1 MLAIREYGEWG
12 VAMNHEIR
20 LGVDLGIGS
29 CGWAVLTNNGSILD
43 AGSWIFDV
51 PETAKER
58 TPTNQLRRSN
68 RLLRRVIRRRRQR
81 MTQLRQLFK
90 EQGLLAHA
98 RPDALKRAGLDP
110 WELRARGLDKKLEPA
125 EWAVA
130 LGHVAKHRGFKS
142 NSKNDLAGNAPPEG
156 KAVLSAL
163 SENAERL
170 AKYRTVG
177 EMFARDP
184 HYATRRRNR
193 DGDYSCSIKRDDQS
207 HEIHKLF
214 ERQRAL
220 GNPQATQQ
228 FEEAY
233 NKIAFFQR
241 PLQDSADRV
250 GYCPFERQER
260 RAAKHSYS
268 FELFRLVSKLNTLT
282 LREGKDERRLTP
294 EEIKLAIADF
304 GAQKSMTYKNLRKR
318 LRLSDDAKF
327 SRVSAD
333 EESHDVAA
341 RKGAA
346 AAGTY
351 ALRKILGESGW
362 AHLIG
367 SPQILDQIA
376 WIITFYETVAKIS
389 TELQKLNLQP
399 LVFNALMM
407 GLEEGS
413 FRTFTGAAHISAKAA
428 RHIIPH
434 LMEGLVYSEACAKA
448 GYNHAEQPEV
458 TIEKLAEL
466 VNNPIAR
473 KAIHEGW
480 KQIRAVMNRYGLPG
494 FIHIEMARDVGKS
507 LEERREIET
516 GIKKRTKQR
525 DDLAAELAG
534 HIGRHPRGEELLRY
548 ELWKEQNGKCLYT
561 DANISPN
568 QLVATDN
575 SVQVDHILPWSR
587 FGDDSFVNKTLCTA
601 HANQE
606 KKGRTPYEW
615 FMASKSEA
623 DWLAFEARL
632 ERCLAMK
639 NRKKN
644 IYRLRNAAE
653 REENFR
659 SRNLNDTRY
668 AMRVLMGLA
677 KSLYPQ
683 EEEWRV
689 RGRPGALTAKL
700 RQAWGI
706 ESLKKVN
713 GERIPDDRHHALDAI
728 VIAAIGDGE
737 IIKLTEQ
744 YKEAE
749 RRGDA
754 RQLVGLPEPY
764 DGFRE
769 HVKET
774 FNNVFVARGERR
786 RARGEGH
793 AATIRQVVNDENGE
807 AKIYER
813 RAITDLTEADL
824 ARIKDSDRNAALI
837 ASLRAWIDAG
847 KPTDK
852 LPTSPK
858 GDVIR
863 KVRLLTNKKL
873 DVPVRDGAADRSEMV
888 RVDIFAKPNKRGK
901 DEFYVVPIY
910 RHEVADRANNPT
922 PPNITIPSGKPID
935 SSYRFCFS
943 VYSFSYLEA
952 VKSTGEIVEGY
963 FRSFDRNTG
972 AITLS
977 PQHRPDQLI
986 RSIGIKTLS
995 TIKKFT
1001 VDRFGN
1007 RFEVKQET
1015 RTWHGAACTSPNPP
1029 D

>member
-1 MLAIREYGEWG
+1 MG
-12 VAMNHEIR
+12 VEMDQHKRFGI
-20 LGVDLGIGS
+20 DLGIGS
-29 CGWAVLTNNGSILD
+29 CGWAVASNPGEILG
-43 AGSWIFDV
+43 AGSWVFDV
-51 PETAKER
+51 PETDKER
-58 TPTNQLRRSN
+58 TPTNQIRRGN
-68 RLLRRVIRRRRQR
+68 RLLRRVTRRRRQR
-81 MTQLRQLFK
+81 MTQLRQLFH
-90 EQGLLAHA
+90 EQGLLAHS

-110 WELRARGLDKKLEPA
+110 WELRARGLDKMLEPA
-125 EWAVA
+125 EWAVV
-130 LGHVAKHRGFKS
+130 LGHIAKHRGFKS
-142 NSKNDLAGNAPPEG
+142 NSKSDLAGNAPPEG

-163 SENAERL
+163 TENAERL

-184 HYATRRRNR
+184 HYAARRRNR
-193 DGDYSCSIKRDDQS
+193 EGDYSCSVKRDDQE
-207 HEIHKLF
+207 HEVRKLF

-220 GNPQATQQ
+220 GNSRATDQ

-233 NKIAFFQR
+233 RKITFFQR

-268 FELFRLVSKLNTLT
+268 FELFRLISKLNTLT
-282 LREGKDERRLTP
+282 LRDGKEERRLTSD
-294 EEIKLAIADF
+294 EIKAAISDF
-304 GAQKSMTYKNLRKR
+304 GAQKSLTYKSLRKK
-318 LRLSDDAKF
+318 LKLSDNVRF
-327 SRVSAD
+327 NRVSQD
-333 EESHDVAA
+333 EEAYDVAA
-341 RKGAA
+341 RKGSC

-351 ALRKILGESGW
+351 ALRKVVGEAGW
-362 AHLIG
+362 AHLIAT
-367 SPQILDQIA
+367 PHILDQIA
-376 WIITFYETVAKIS
+376 WIITFYETIAKIS
-389 TELQKLNLQP
+389 SELKKLSLQP
-399 LVFNALMM
+399 LIFDALMK
-407 GLEEGS
+407 GLEEGA
-413 FRTFTGAAHISAKAA
+413 FKTFTGAAHISDKAA
-428 RHIIPH
+428 RNIIPH
-434 LMEGLVYSEACAKA
+434 LLEGLVYSDACAKA
-448 GYNHAEQPEV
+448 GYNHAEQTEFA
-458 TIEKLAEL
+458 IEKLADL

-480 KQIRAVMNRYGLPG
+480 KQIRALVNRYGLPG
-494 FIHIEMARDVGKS
+494 AIHIEMARDMGKS

-525 DDLAAELAG
+525 DDLAAELAE
-534 HIGRHPRGEELLRY
+534 HIGRPPRGEELLRY

-561 DANISPN
+561 DANISPS

-575 SVQVDHILPWSR
+575 SVQIDHILPWSR
-587 FGDDSFVNKTLCTA
+587 FGDDSFANKTLCTA
-601 HANQE
+601 RANQE
-606 KKGRTPYEW
+606 KRGRTPYEW
-615 FMASKSEA
+615 FRDEKSDAE
-623 DWLAFEARL
+623 WMAFETRL

-644 IYRLRNAAE
+644 FYRLRNAEEAAE
-653 REENFR
+653 KFR
-659 SRNLNDTRY
+659 NRNLNDTRY

-677 KSLYPQ
+677 KTLYPKD
-683 EEEWRV
+683 EGWRV
-689 RGRPGALTAKL
+689 RGRPGALTAAL
-700 RQAWGI
+700 RKSWGI

-713 GERIPDDRHHALDAI
+713 GERIPDDRHHALDAM
-728 VIAAIGDGE
+728 VVAAISDSE

-749 RRGDA
+749 RRGEA
-754 RQLVGLPEPY
+754 RQLGHVPEPWE
-764 DGFRE
+764 GFRE
-769 HVKET
+769 EVKAVYERT
-774 FNNVFVARGERR
+774 FVARGERR

-793 AATIRQVVNDENGE
+793 AATIRQVVNGENGE

-813 RAITDLTEADL
+813 RAIADLTAADL
-824 ARIKDSDRNAALI
+824 ARIKDPERNAALI
-837 ASLRAWIDAG
+837 DSLRAWIDAG
-847 KPTDK
+847 KPADK

-873 DVPVRDGAADRSEMV
+873 DVPVRGGAADRGEMV

-922 PPNITIPSGKPID
+922 PPNIAIPSGKPID

-943 VYSFSYLEA
+943 VYSFSYLEV

-977 PQHRPDQLI
+977 LQNRPDQLI

-1007 RFEVKQET
+1007 RYEVKQET